1 MRLNETEM
9 VKLLPAWMQEDG
21 SDKGIATG
29 CDIISR
35 DAYAR
40 LKLLSRWTRS
50 TSSATQSSTKWR
62 GS

>member
-21 SDKGIATG
+21 GDKGLATG

-40 LKLLSRWTRS
+40 LFLSTP
-50 TSSATQSSTKWR
+50 SARRATNVFATAVIL
-62 GS
+62 

>member
-40 LKLLSRWTRS
+40 LKAQRRR
-50 TSSATQSSTKWR
+50 AR
-62 GS
+62 RNGVGAEHPVV